1 MLTIYL
7 NGKPMKMQVDSGSA
21 CSIISEEISKSLWP
35 VKGPK
40 ITVTKKSLQTWWK
53 QKLDTLGT
61 TDVEVQWKDSKNN
74 FSLLVVKGVGASL
87 LERNW
92 FDALGIT
99 INGEH
104 HILEKQPEAI
114 LQEYQELLKEL
125 ETLGIDECQRK
136 CVLATD
142 EVEFLGFRINARG
155 IQHTQDKVKAILAA
169 PRPTNQTELQ
179 TFLGLSSSV
188 LAHYNTILP
197 LQVTCYAPPYGVGAV
212 LSHVMSDDTETPVA
226 YASKTLTATKRN
238 YAQIDK
244 EALAIVFRVKKFHQ
258 YLYEAQKQV
267 VMDMLHQAHPGIMRI
282 KALAR
287 SYEWWPRI
295 DNYVEQMVQRYKP
308 CEESRNAPERAPV
321 HIWTIGKKLTNHD
334 SYSKWLEVRPVLT
347 TSSALAISNL
357 RHLFTTHGLPE
368 ALSDNA
374 TAFTS
379 KEFQNFMLS
388 NAIRHITITPYHPAW
403 NGQAEQMVQT
413 IKKALQRIVKGYW
426 NIHLARFLLSQHITL
441 NSKIGLSPAELLMHR
456 RARTLWDNLHPDRA
470 NISSNRQNIQQ
481 RNAENAKE
489 TRTYK
494 NYSKEDKWIPSIIK
508 RQSGPVSYD
517 TRTSKGERHR
527 RHVDQHREGSPEER
541 RAEDTEVGNG
551 NTERITATD
560 APDGPDE
567 HRPVQEMQIKIFGR
581 IYLKTLEKESST
593 TDNTVAETNPH
604 VDIGMLSHR
613 DGRDS
618 SPVEAAYE
626 PTRES
631 GSLQQGPVREI
642 VEREIANTGKPVTPH
657 PCILTGN
664 GSGRMARDNGSFFN
678 VTGVPFLRQAVS
690 TWLSVNDAVWRELF
704 PPGASR
710 DIS

>member
-1 MLTIYL
+1 MFLTKLRTENNTSRKAGQAKPRGL
-7 NGKPMKMQVDSGSA
+7 NRPHAVMTNQL
-21 CSIISEEISKSLWP
+21 SEEC
-35 VKGPK
+35 G
-40 ITVTKKSLQTWWK
+40 
-53 QKLDTLGT
+53 
-61 TDVEVQWKDSKNN
+61 DVHSY
-74 FSLLVVKGVGASL
+74 
-87 LERNW
+87 
-92 FDALGIT
+92 T
-99 INGEH
+99 INKRGDIQES
-104 HILEKQPEAI
+104 LASEGSKDNSDKEKSTDLMETKTGYFGHNRCGSSMERFKKQFLTAGSKRSWSETTI
-114 LQEYQELLKEL
+114 KE
-125 ETLGIDECQRK
+125 RK

-179 TFLGLSSSV
+179 TFLGLTRSKNGFGVNSAKE
-188 LAHYNTILP
+188 LLRKLNR
-197 LQVTCYAPPYGVGAV
+197 CYSRQACAV

-267 VMDMLHQAHPGIMRI
+267 VMDMLHQAHSGIMRI

-321 HIWTIGKKLTNHD
+321 HIWTIGKKLTNHVVVD

-388 NAIRHITITPYHPAW
+388 NAIRHITITPYHPAS

-494 NYSKEDKWIPSIIK
+494 NYSKEDKWIPSIVE

-517 TRTSKGERHR
+517 TRTSEGERHR
-527 RHVDQHREGSPEER
+527 RHVDQLRIRVDTSKEKIQEKKDEEDKRKEG
-541 RAEDTEVGNG
+541 
-551 NTERITATD
+551 TERD
-560 APDGPDE
+560 LQKNE
-567 HRPVQEMQIKIFGR
+567 EQ
-581 IYLKTLEKESST
+581 KTRK
-593 TDNTVAETNPH
+593 
-604 VDIGMLSHR
+604 
-613 DGRDS
+613 
-618 SPVEAAYE
+618 
-626 PTRES
+626 
-631 GSLQQGPVREI
+631 
-642 VEREIANTGKPVTPH
+642 
-657 PCILTGN
+657 
-664 GSGRMARDNGSFFN
+664 
-678 VTGVPFLRQAVS
+678 
-690 TWLSVNDAVWRELF
+690 
-704 PPGASR
+704 
-710 DIS
+710 